1 MQWEKEKKTTPR
13 MNKLPPTPPK
23 PPPPSPSSL
32 PPRPPPSQRNAISIL
47 PALPMAHHQKQKRK
61 FPVQGIGRGGGGLQG
76 HASLPLKPGIPGK
89 LLPRDTGPIVLTG
102 GGNGDVAPGGFSYS
116 HVAKRT
122 YPPTGTKTESPTTTT
137 TRRESVMTALAPASQ
152 TQATSPVHLHR
163 QLIPVAIT
171 PPAEVMTRPFLNQA
185 SSLMNYGSEF
195 NDAGA
200 CFENQT
206 VPQNGVDAETQV
218 GNDLATSNSCTE
230 PAYLN
235 SFRPDMVSQHP
246 NFLSFPHPN
255 FYDNGHENSFHLNRN
270 FAHLNGH
277 DAPMPNGP
285 MSDGYPP
292 YILPPPLPPPHS
304 HSHHMYPQH
313 QNRHHQGFIH
323 HPFPGD
329 MTPPNTG
336 TLFAPPPPFQPH
348 GTLDDSNQTSEMSG
362 STNPQTPFTPTHS
375 FPVHLDLQHPHPQHS
390 VFPLPPDRM
399 VHFDNLHQGQHQQQ
413 QTQVFGNTLETSL
426 DAKTRYLSVT
436 ESNPI
441 LRTISFFPPDSDQLH
456 DASPAGK
463 IDHHDHN
470 SNENGEARSEDFG
483 SRVDSSQDPPN
494 RVAAHRLQTYCLGY
508 YLSDRL
514 ADVNLFV
521 KQIGEEFE
529 WSERFNAHS
538 FVLGR
543 STKLARLIEDTIE
556 RNEEQALAD
565 TSFFETAGGLNRS
578 APRVDEMDSEHLAPT
593 TRTTSSRKVTVLLET
608 GDKYL
613 SRDSFLLTLRWLY
626 GGEDWEL
633 DAYLDPSHPK
643 YRTLEWTRENAGDV
657 RQGNVGELI
666 TGLES
671 ISLDN
676 FKEVK
681 SEEVHMLERSFALLA
696 AGTLLGV
703 DEVIDKGTW
712 GIRRWGMRFEG
723 GAFERLL
730 AFALEGG
737 DYDEALA
744 NGVREPEAKYGMFKK
759 HLLDETTAFLVK
771 GLPNPF
777 KFDPR
782 APASKYLVRL
792 PENPHQSSTSLP
804 TPERSVV
811 GDFSNSETLREAYS
825 TVFLSMP
832 FDLLRTFLE
841 HDGFAT
847 RSGDRRGITRYD
859 IAKAVVHERERR
871 RKYCFKVARE
881 RRVSICSETAE
892 VGITDGRNTDP
903 NSGSNMASVPPSE
916 KEELES
922 ENLYWEESVLCTF
935 GHGGNGLEIT
945 RRRKGGNNG
954 GRVLWKVGD
963 APVKI

>member
-1 MQWEKEKKTTPR
+1 
-13 MNKLPPTPPK
+13 
-23 PPPPSPSSL
+23 
-32 PPRPPPSQRNAISIL
+32 
-47 PALPMAHHQKQKRK
+47 MAHHQKQKRV

-89 LLPRDTGPIVLTG
+89 LLPRETGPIVLTG
-102 GGNGDVAPGGFSYS
+102 GKDNVVPGNFSYS

-122 YPPTGTKTESPTTTT
+122 YPSTGPKTESPTTA
-137 TRRESVMTALAPASQ
+137 RREPVMTALAPAR
-152 TQATSPVHLHR
+152 TATSPAHR
-163 QLIPVAIT
+163 HNQLVAAAIT
-171 PPAEVMTRPFLNQA
+171 PPAEMMTRPFLNQNT
-185 SSLMNYGSEF
+185 SLMNYGSESI
-195 NDAGA
+195 DTGA
-200 CFENQT
+200 ISENQII
-206 VPQNGVDAETQV
+206 PQSGADSEIQV
-218 GNDLATSNSCTE
+218 GNDLTTNNSRTE
-230 PAYLN
+230 PAYPN
-235 SFRPDMVSQHP
+235 SFRPEMNSQHP

-255 FYDNGHENSFHLNRN
+255 FYDNGHENGFHLNRN

-277 DAPMPNGP
+277 DASMLNGP

-304 HSHHMYPQH
+304 HSHSHSHHMHPQH
-313 QNRHHQGFIH
+313 QHQHPNQHHQGFIRH
-323 HPFPGD
+323 GPQDPYPFPGN

-348 GTLDDSNQTSEMSG
+348 SALDDSNQTSEVGG

-390 VFPLPPDRM
+390 VFSSPPDRM

-413 QTQVFGNTLETSL
+413 PVQVFESTLETSL
-426 DAKTRYLSVT
+426 NAKTRHSSVT
-436 ESNPI
+436 ESNPL
-441 LRTISFFPPDSDQLH
+441 LRNISFFPPDSDQLR
-456 DASPAGK
+456 DANPTGK
-463 IDHHDHN
+463 AEHHDYIPN
-470 SNENGEARSEDFG
+470 DNGEARSDGFG
-483 SRVDSSQDPPN
+483 SRVENLQDHP
-494 RVAAHRLQTYCLGY
+494 RRAAAHRLQTYCLEY

-521 KQIGEEFE
+521 KQTGEGFE
-529 WSERFNAHS
+529 WSEQFNAHS
-538 FVLGR
+538 F
-543 STKLARLIEDTIE
+543 I
-556 RNEEQALAD
+556 
-565 TSFFETAGGLNRS
+565 LNRS
-578 APRVDEMDSEHLAPT
+578 IELAHLIEGTIKSNEEEALVNTKAGELGGTLLTAWADEMDEQRDAEHFVPT
-593 TRTTSSRKVTVLLET
+593 TKATSSRKVTVLLET
-608 GDKYL
+608 SDKYF

-626 GGEDWEL
+626 GGEDWEP

-643 YRTLEWTRENAGDV
+643 YRTLEWARESSKKV
-657 RQGNVGELI
+657 EQGPAGELI
-666 TGLES
+666 AGLES
-671 ISLDN
+671 ISLGSVR
-676 FKEVK
+676 EAR
-681 SEEVHMLERSFALLA
+681 SEEVRMLERSFALLA

-730 AFALEGG
+730 AFTLEGNEEV
-737 DYDEALA
+737 DYNEALA
-744 NGVREPEAKYGMFKK
+744 NGVRGSNTARYGMFTK
-759 HLLDETTAFLVK
+759 HLLDEATAFLVK

-792 PENPHQSSTSLP
+792 PENPYQSS
-804 TPERSVV
+804 TPERSALR
-811 GDFSNSETLREAYS
+811 DFNSSENLREAYS
-825 TVFLSMP
+825 TVLLSVP
-832 FDLLRTFLE
+832 FDLLRNILE

-847 RSGDRRGITRYD
+847 RSGDRKGIARYD

-881 RRVSICSETAE
+881 RRASICSETVDIATADE
-892 VGITDGRNTDP
+892 RNTDP
-903 NSGSNMASVPPSE
+903 NPGQNVVSGPPSE
-916 KEELES
+916 KEDLES

-945 RRRKGGNNG
+945 RRRKGGNSG

-963 APVKI
+963 TPVKI